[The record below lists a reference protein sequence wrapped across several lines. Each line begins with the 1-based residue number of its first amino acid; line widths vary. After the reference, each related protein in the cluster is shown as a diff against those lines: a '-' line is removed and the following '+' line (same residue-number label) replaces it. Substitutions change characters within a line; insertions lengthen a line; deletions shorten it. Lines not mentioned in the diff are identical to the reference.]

1 MVSTLAHS
9 RSARRGEG
17 EDEDA
22 WSSCPWSSTVP
33 VVVVVYTYARV
44 AWAFKRWLASSS
56 SSSSTMRARVREALV
71 TFATDRECR
80 ARVMGRAAARGA
92 ADGDARGTAEA
103 DARGFDD
110 ADDGDDGGG
119 GGDDTELLRGSARA
133 SLSSS
138 SGTASSGTAAALKKV
153 LTRKDLTL
161 LGVGGIVGAGVFV
174 LTGAVAHDH
183 AGPAVVMSYILAAST
198 SAVTGLAYAE
208 FAVSMP
214 VAGSAYNYMMA
225 TFGELAAFLTGCNLA
240 LELTIASAAV
250 ARGWTSYAV
259 ALFGGSPNA
268 TRLIVWPDVVEIDVV
283 AGAVV
288 AAMTALLV
296 SGAKETAKFNSVV
309 TYISL
314 AVIAT
319 VIIAGSTAIDAD
331 NWTPFAPNG
340 AAGIISGASV
350 VIFAF
355 VGFDTIATC
364 AEEVANPS
372 ADLPF
377 GILVS
382 LGICASLYALM
393 CLVITGMVPYSSIDV
408 HAPFAMA
415 FQTHNLHWVSSIV
428 SVGAI
433 AAITTSLLL
442 SMMGQ
447 PRIFMVL
454 SRDGLLPAWF
464 ADVSKRFGTPANA
477 SLFSGA
483 VTGIL
488 GVVLDI
494 NLLAQL
500 VSIGTL
506 SIFCGVNL
514 GLIVSRW
521 TPKRAT
527 WAQRLPPLKRAAAL
541 LLSCFAFAIDYR
553 ARNARVSWFGAL
565 SLVAVIAS
573 TASFKTIPM
582 VNAPPPTRF
591 AAPFVP
597 VLPAF
602 GVLLT
607 SILIAGLGAL
617 AIVRYVV
624 YTTVCAVA
632 YIVFATSRVISA
644 DHHHLGPPPPRPGAF
659 RPSAPAIEMPR
670 LDADRP
676 VRVDADRAADALGD
690 RRGA

>member
-1 MVSTLAHS
+1 
-9 RSARRGEG
+9 
-17 EDEDA
+17 
-22 WSSCPWSSTVP
+22 
-33 VVVVVYTYARV
+33 
-44 AWAFKRWLASSS
+44 
-56 SSSSTMRARVREALV
+56 MRARVREALV

-103 DARGFDD
+103 GDARGFDD
-110 ADDGDDGGG
+110 DADDGADGGG
-119 GGDDTELLRGSARA
+119 DDDDTELLRGSAGA
-133 SLSSS
+133 SLSS
-138 SGTASSGTAAALKKV
+138 SSGTAAALKKV

-268 TRLIVWPDVVEIDVV
+268 ARLIVWPDVVEIDVV

-447 PRIFMVL
+447 PRIFMVMA
-454 SRDGLLPAWF
+454 RDGLLPAWF

-553 ARNARVSWFGAL
+553 ARNARISWFGAL

-644 DHHHLGPPPPRPGAF
+644 DHHHVISADHHHLGPRPGAF